1 MSRTSGKWVKS
12 ICALSVFAFVLTGC
26 AGGPMGALNSGS
38 EKYDQ
43 AYLKQN
49 IIPGKTTKDDVMRL
63 FGAPYT
69 QELNSTSGKNGN
81 ESNWTYNKSQEGIDK
96 YMTLAHK
103 YLPTGSSLQMYD
115 AQAQVGKAKGVG
127 EDVQSVTGTAGKP
140 NDKSGS
146 ILTIYFVDNVV
157 KYYRLY

>member
-1 MSRTSGKWVKS
+1 MRRTSGNCFKS
-12 ICALSVFAFVLTGC
+12 ICALSVFAFALAGC

-38 EKYDQ
+38 EKYDV

-63 FGAPYT
+63 FGAPYS
-69 QELNSTSGKNGN
+69 QSLDSTSRKDGN
-81 ESNWTYNKSQEGIDK
+81 ESNWTYEKSKEGVDK
-96 YMTLAHK
+96 YMALAHK

-115 AQAQVGKAKGVG
+115 AEAQVGKVRGAN

-140 NDKSGS
+140 NEKSGS
-146 ILTIYFVDNVV
+146 ILTIYFIDNVV